1 MGRGVYGQDIEP
13 FRGDIF
19 DAPLKSS
26 LKPARIT
33 GDNLV
38 GLLPGIDEQSPV
50 VSELVPH
57 ERIDDIGFHAEFQRS
72 EGQVNSVTVK
82 SW

>member
-1 MGRGVYGQDIEP
+1 MGRGVYGQDVQP
-13 FRGDIF
+13 FRGDIS
-19 DAPLKSS
+19 DTPSKRS
-26 LKPARIT
+26 LKPAGIT
-33 GDNLV
+33 GNDLV

-57 ERIDDIGFHAEFQRS
+57 ERIDNIGFHAEFHRC